1 MRLDLSPPTFFLPP
15 PQVLPPGLARSMLH
29 SMPLK
34 KVPGLGGKLGDQLEE
49 ALGKVG
55 ANDRGGRRR
64 DASDKDK
71 AAARVFDVLA
81 MEVCSSSPSFLL

>member
-1 MRLDLSPPTFFLPP
+1 
-15 PQVLPPGLARSMLH
+15 MLH

-71 AAARVFDVLA
+71 AAARVSDVLA